1 MARKPLSIRE
11 REQKQQFDKAVKKY
25 GVKAIQNIIN
35 IAEHSLDART
45 KLHANEFLVEKAV
58 GKDYKAFEKDDEMER
73 DTHNITI
80 NLITEGKSYVVS
92 EQDEKEIQDIEN
104 EDKSMLCDDTED
116 VWEIDDDDWG
126 NEIYDP

>member
-1 MARKPLSIRE
+1 MSRKPACAWE
-11 REQKQQFDKAVKKY
+11 REQQKQFDKAVRKY

-45 KLHANEFLVEKAV
+45 RLQANEFLVEKAV
-58 GKDYKAFEKDDEMER
+58 GKDYRAYEKDDEMER
-73 DTHNITI
+73 DTRNITI

-116 VWEIDDDDWG
+116 VWEIDDDDWE